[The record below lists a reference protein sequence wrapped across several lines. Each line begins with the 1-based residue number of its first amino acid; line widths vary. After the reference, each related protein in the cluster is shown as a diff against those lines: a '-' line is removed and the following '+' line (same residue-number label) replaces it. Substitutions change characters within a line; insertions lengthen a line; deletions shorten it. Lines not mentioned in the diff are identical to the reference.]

1 MKMMPIYAA
10 TAAVLLS
17 TTAMAQTAAPTTTA
31 PQATPAPTGTMG
43 ATSGAAAA
51 TGAAPTFVTR
61 QMADQ
66 HMASNLIGSA
76 VRGPADEN
84 LGDIND
90 LLIDRSGNVAAV
102 VIGVGGFLGIGEKD
116 VAVPFQ
122 SVEVTRADGKDRLVL
137 RKTKDELKNA
147 PTFTEADKA
156 PTTTGT
162 VNNNNR
168 PATTPPATAPAAR

>member
-17 TTAMAQTAAPTTTA
+17 TTAMAQTAAPT
-31 PQATPAPTGTMG
+31 GTMG
-43 ATSGAAAA
+43 ATTSATAA
-51 TGAAPTFVTR
+51 TGMAPTFVTR

-122 SVEVTRADGKDRLVL
+122 SVEVNRVDGKDRLVL

-156 PTTTGT
+156 PASTGS
-162 VNNNNR
+162 VNTNR
-168 PATTPPATAPAAR
+168 PATPPATR

>member
-17 TTAMAQTAAPTTTA
+17 TTAMAQTTAPSTTT
-31 PQATPAPTGTMG
+31 PQATPSAPAAGSTMG
-43 ATSGAAAA
+43 SST
-51 TGAAPTFVTR
+51 TGMTTAFVTR
-61 QMADQ
+61 QGADQ
-66 HMASNLIGSA
+66 HMASNLIGTA

-84 LGDIND
+84 LGEIND
-90 LLIDRSGNVAAV
+90 LLIDRSGNISAV

-122 SVEVTRADGKDRLVL
+122 SVEVSRADGKERLVL

-147 PTFTEADKA
+147 PTFTELETTPA
-156 PTTTGT
+156 TTGS

-168 PATTPPATAPAAR
+168 PATPPATTAPANR

>member
-17 TTAMAQTAAPTTTA
+17 TTAMAQTAAPSTTA
-31 PQATPAPTGTMG
+31 PQATPAAPSGTMG
-43 ATSGAAAA
+43 AA
-51 TGAAPTFVTR
+51 TGSAASAPTFVTR
-61 QMADQ
+61 QVADQ
-66 HMASNLIGSA
+66 HMASNLIGTA
-76 VRGPADEN
+76 VRGPADAN
-84 LGDIND
+84 LGEIND
-90 LLIDRSGNVAAV
+90 LVIDRAGNVAAV

-122 SVEVTRADGKDRLVL
+122 SVEVSRMDGKDRLVL

-147 PTFTEADKA
+147 PTFTELEATPA
-156 PTTTGT
+156 TTGS

>member
-17 TTAMAQTAAPTTTA
+17 TTAMAQTAAPT
-31 PQATPAPTGTMG
+31 GTMG
-43 ATSGAAAA
+43 TTATAA
-51 TGAAPTFVTR
+51 TGMAPTFVTR

-66 HMASNLIGSA
+66 HMASNLIGTA

-84 LGDIND
+84 LGEIND

-122 SVEVTRADGKDRLVL
+122 TVEMTRVDGKNRLVL

-147 PTFTEADKA
+147 PTFTEMDAT
-156 PTTTGT
+156 PSTTGS
-162 VNNNNR
+162 VNR
-168 PATTPPATAPAAR
+168 PATPPATTAPVAR

>member
-17 TTAMAQTAAPTTTA
+17 TTAMAQTAAPT
-31 PQATPAPTGTMG
+31 GTMG
-43 ATSGAAAA
+43 TTTTAA
-51 TGAAPTFVTR
+51 TGMAPTFVTR

-66 HMASNLIGSA
+66 HMASNLIGTA

-84 LGDIND
+84 LGEIND

-122 SVEVTRADGKDRLVL
+122 TVEVTRADGKDRLVL

-147 PTFTEADKA
+147 PTFTEMDKT
-156 PTTTGT
+156 PSTTGS
-162 VNNNNR
+162 VNNSNR
-168 PATTPPATAPAAR
+168 SATPPATTAPVAR

>member
-17 TTAMAQTAAPTTTA
+17 TTAMAQTAAPT
-31 PQATPAPTGTMG
+31 GTMG
-43 ATSGAAAA
+43 TTTTAA
-51 TGAAPTFVTR
+51 TGMAPTFVTR

-66 HMASNLIGSA
+66 HMASNLIG
-76 VRGPADEN
+76 
-84 LGDIND
+84 
-90 LLIDRSGNVAAV
+90 RSGNVAAD

-122 SVEVTRADGKDRLVL
+122 TVEMTRVDGKNRLVL

-147 PTFTEADKA
+147 PTFTEMDAT
-156 PTTTGT
+156 PSTTGS
-162 VNNNNR
+162 VNR
-168 PATTPPATAPAAR
+168 PATPPATTAPVAR